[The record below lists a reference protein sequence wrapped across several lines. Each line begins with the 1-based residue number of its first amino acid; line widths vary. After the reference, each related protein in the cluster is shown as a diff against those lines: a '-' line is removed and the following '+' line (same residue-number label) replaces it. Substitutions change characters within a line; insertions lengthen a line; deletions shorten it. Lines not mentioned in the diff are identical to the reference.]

1 MSDIAWV
8 ALWTIPI
15 IAIQIIDKWK
25 AQKEHEALVER
36 LMKSHYDDKMEWHQE
51 RQQLL
56 DRIQAPSFDHL
67 KHQEAKIIK
76 AQNEQPKEV
85 VTLEVV

>member
-1 MSDIAWV
+1 MISMII
-8 ALWTIPI
+8 LGCTCITIT
-15 IAIQIIDKWK
+15 AFY
-25 AQKEHEALVER
+25 
-36 LMKSHYDDKMEWHQE
+36 MHYDKERSDSFDKE
-51 RQQLL
+51 RQQWYEERQKLI

>member
-1 MSDIAWV
+1 MSYIMLTMFLAVIAYAAHVDIRKD
-8 ALWTIPI
+8 LEYR
-15 IAIQIIDKWK
+15 
-25 AQKEHEALVER
+25 KEREQ
-36 LMKSHYDDKMEWHQE
+36 WHTE

-67 KHQEAKIIK
+67 KHHEVKVIK
-76 AQNEQPKEV
+76 AMKEEPKET